1 MIPVHLL
8 HIMANA
14 CLGKPCFYFGRIFRA
29 RLNVPTQTMNF
40 CRKIFLLVL
49 CSSLFGC
56 AAIDPQHVLT
66 RQFGNSAPA
75 DGRPLSPEIKQ
86 EAYDFVWNR
95 VNEAYVDPQFN
106 GVDWTHM
113 GQLHYPRIM
122 SAPNDALFWRNLDEM
137 VAELGDAH
145 TRVLSAKQYA
155 NDKERQSLT
164 LGLNLSQTNE
174 GILVFGV
181 AKDSAADQAKIVAG
195 DKILEIDGVEA
206 QHWWQ
211 QQLQKARKNSTERAR
226 EKSVR
231 RLLNGGDPERAV
243 NQIKLTVAAADGS
256 VRMLELARTILP
268 RKESITSQI
277 YGGNIGYIKL
287 TAFDQKLNGQIASHF
302 EKLKETQALIVD
314 LRGNGGGSLGMALN
328 MMNHVVSGKI
338 PIGERKTRTGKPPK
352 FMFGL
357 ITAGSLKLE
366 LKGVNRPYLN
376 PLIVLV
382 DSDSASASEF
392 FSGSLQA
399 IGRAQVFGSTSCG
412 CLLGYMGYANVPG
425 GGALAYSE
433 MDFVPI
439 AGQRIE
445 GNGVIPNRMLTV
457 SRADLIAKRD
467 VVLEAAINALRE
479 ASSISAKGDGQSRS
493 DIKASGAQ

>member
-1 MIPVHLL
+1 ML
-8 HIMANA
+8 AQ
-14 CLGKPCFYFGRIFRA
+14 F
-29 RLNVPTQTMNF
+29 LNFHRSVL
-40 CRKIFLLVL
+40 LLVL
-49 CSSLFGC
+49 CSGLFGC
-56 AAIDPQHVLT
+56 AAIDPQHVIT

-86 EAYDFVWNR
+86 DAYNFVWNR

-106 GVDWTHM
+106 GVDWKHV
-113 GQLHYPRIM
+113 GEIHYPKIM
-122 SAPNDALFWRNLDEM
+122 GAPNDALFWRNLDEM

-155 NDKERQSLT
+155 NDKERQILS
-164 LGLNLSQTNE
+164 LGLNIGDTNE
-174 GILVFGV
+174 GILVFGI
-181 AKDSAADQAKIVAG
+181 AKDSAADQAKILVG
-195 DKILEIDGVEA
+195 DKIVEIDGVDA
-206 QHWWQ
+206 QQWWQ
-211 QQLQKARKNSTERAR
+211 QERQKARKNSTERAR

-231 RLLNGGDPERAV
+231 RLLNGGDPERETSQV
-243 NQIKLTVAAADGS
+243 RLKIAAADGGL
-256 VRMLELARTILP
+256 RELELTRGILP
-268 RKESITSQI
+268 RKDSITSEIQD
-277 YGGNIGYIKL
+277 GNIGYIKL
-287 TAFDQKLNGQIASHF
+287 TAFDQKLNGQIAQHF

-328 MMNHVVSGKI
+328 MMDHVVSGKVA
-338 PIGERKTRTGKPPK
+338 IGERKTRTGKPPT

-357 ITAGSLKLE
+357 ISAGSLKLE
-366 LKGVNRPYLN
+366 LKGVSQPYLK

-392 FSGSLQA
+392 LSGSLQA

-412 CLLGYMGYANVPG
+412 CLLGYMGYANIPG

-439 AGQRIE
+439 AGKRIE
-445 GNGVIPNRMLTV
+445 GNGVLPDRLLMI

-467 VVLEAAINALRE
+467 VVLEAALDTLKQRLHTAAASENE
-479 ASSISAKGDGQSRS
+479 AARVVKSSQ
-493 DIKASGAQ
+493 